1 MFKKATISL
10 AFFTLFLYLGLILSL
25 FYYFDKESF
34 FEILLSKYTISAIT
48 ISLSAAT
55 IATFLALLIAVP
67 GAYALSRY
75 NFFGKRAIDSILEFP
90 IIVSPAALGAAIL
103 IFFNNPLGEW
113 IERHFIYFV
122 FAFSGVVLAQ
132 FITILGI
139 AVRFMKSAFDEVS
152 IEYEKVAKTLG
163 ASNLKVFFTVTLP
176 MAKRALLASGVLTW
190 AKAMGEFGAT
200 ITVAGTMAMKTE
212 TLPVAIY
219 MKLSVAD
226 IKSSVVLV
234 VILVFIGL
242 GSLFGVKY
250 LLRDRDVRA

>member
-1 MFKKATISL
+1 MFKRATIFLS
-10 AFFTLFLYLGLILSL
+10 FFTLFVYLVLIISL
-25 FYYFDKESF
+25 FYFFDGGDF
-34 FEILLSKYTISAIT
+34 FKILSSPSTLSAIA
-48 ISLSAAT
+48 ISLGAAT
-55 IATFLALLIAVP
+55 IATFFALLIAVP

-75 NFFGKRAIDSILEFP
+75 DFFGKRAIDSILEFP

-103 IFFNNPLGEW
+103 IFFNNPLGNW
-113 IERHFIYFV
+113 IQEHFIYFV

-139 AVRFMKSAFDEVS
+139 AVRFMKNSFDEVP

-163 ASNLKVFFTVTLP
+163 ASNLRVFFTVTLP
-176 MAKRALLASGVLTW
+176 MAKNGLLASGVLTW

-212 TLPVAIY
+212 TLPIAIY

-226 IKSSVVLV
+226 IQSSVVLV
-234 VILVFIGL
+234 IVLIFIGL
-242 GSLFGVKY
+242 GALYGVKY
-250 LLRDRDVRA
+250 LLRRKDVRA